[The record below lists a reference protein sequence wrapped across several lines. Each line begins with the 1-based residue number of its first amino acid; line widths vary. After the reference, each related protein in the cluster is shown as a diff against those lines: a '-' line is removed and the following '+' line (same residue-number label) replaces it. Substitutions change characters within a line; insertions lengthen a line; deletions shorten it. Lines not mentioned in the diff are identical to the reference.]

1 MKQEFQA
8 QIDKYVLRQMDE
20 AEMSAFEQDVAVDAE
35 IQEQLQFTQEVAS
48 ATRSREEKLAKMQE
62 WEDDYEWKDERNV
75 AAARYRPTGSGY
87 ESCPAPSM
95 EQTRAMPRSSA
106 RQYLYWI
113 SGIAAIF
120 IVGFFLIYNFMGSED
135 NVMFDPS
142 SIEYRVMRGGENYAN
157 IEKLL
162 VDKKYEDALKQ
173 IEIEE
178 TEIIEQRTATDS
190 ISDVERRAYDQMLIQ
205 EKTDELSWM
214 KVYALL
220 GVDRRDD
227 ALRLLDQLRQSEGE
241 YKSKADSLYLL
252 INK

>member
-1 MKQEFQA
+1 
-8 QIDKYVLRQMDE
+8 
-20 AEMSAFEQDVAVDAE
+20 
-35 IQEQLQFTQEVAS
+35 
-48 ATRSREEKLAKMQE
+48 
-62 WEDDYEWKDERNV
+62 
-75 AAARYRPTGSGY
+75 
-87 ESCPAPSM
+87 
-95 EQTRAMPRSSA
+95 
-106 RQYLYWI
+106 
-113 SGIAAIF
+113 
-120 IVGFFLIYNFMGSED
+120 MGSED

-190 ISDVERRAYDQMLIQ
+190 ILDVERRAYDQMLIQ
-205 EKTDELSWM
+205 EKNDELSWM
-214 KVYALL
+214 KVFALL